1 MQIWERL
8 DEKISRLEK
17 GLITLLLTMM
27 ILMGFFQIVLR
38 NFFDTGITWGDSL
51 VRYLVVWV
59 GFIGAA
65 IATREGKHIN
75 IDVVSRW
82 LTGPKSNYIRLISHF
97 FSAVICGLLTLAAIK
112 FIHFEAQMGSTAFFK
127 IPVWVP
133 EIIIP
138 VTFGLM
144 TLRFAVQWLTEFA
157 RIRRHDFIRESKE
170 EK

>member
-1 MQIWERL
+1 MYIWDRL
-8 DEKISRLEK
+8 DEKISRVEQVF
-17 GLITLLLTMM
+17 ITILLTMM
-27 ILMGFFQIVLR
+27 ILMAFFQIVLR
-38 NFFDTGITWGDSL
+38 NFFDTGISWGDSL

-65 IATREGKHIN
+65 IATKEGKHIN

-82 LTGPKSNYIRLISHF
+82 LATPERNYIGLISHF

-112 FIHFEAQMGSTAFFK
+112 FIRFEAQMGGTAFFK
-127 IPVWVP
+127 LPVWVP

-138 VTFGLM
+138 VTFGIM
-144 TLRFAVQWLTEFA
+144 TLRFAFRFLSEFG
-157 RIRRHDFIRESKE
+157 RIRRHDFKQEFKE

>member
-1 MQIWERL
+1 MYIWDRL
-8 DEKISRLEK
+8 DEKISRVEQVFVT
-17 GLITLLLTMM
+17 ILLTMM
-27 ILMGFFQIVLR
+27 ILVAFFQIVLR
-38 NFFDTGITWGDSL
+38 NFFDTGISWGDSL

-65 IATREGKHIN
+65 IATKEGKHIN

-82 LTGPKSNYIRLISHF
+82 LTGPESNYIRLVSHF
-97 FSAVICGLLTLAAIK
+97 FSAGICGLLTLAAIK
-112 FIHFEAQMGSTAFFK
+112 FVIFEAQMGSTAFLK
-127 IPVWVP
+127 LPVWVP

-144 TLRFAVQWLTEFA
+144 TLRFAVRFISEFA
-157 RIRRHDFIRESKE
+157 RIRSYGFKQEFKE

>member
-1 MQIWERL
+1 MHIWDRL
-8 DEKISRLEK
+8 DEKISRVEQVSVT
-17 GLITLLLTMM
+17 ILLTMM
-27 ILMGFFQIVLR
+27 ILVAFFQIVLR
-38 NFFDTGITWGDSL
+38 NFFNTGISWGDSL

-65 IATREGKHIN
+65 IATKEGKHIN

-82 LTGPKSNYIRLISHF
+82 LSGPESNYLRLVSHF

-112 FIHFEAQMGSTAFFK
+112 FIRFEAQMGGTAFFK
-127 IPVWVP
+127 LPVWVP

-138 VTFGLM
+138 VTFALM
-144 TLRFAVQWLTEFA
+144 TLRFAVRFLSEIA
-157 RIRRHDFIRESKE
+157 RIRKHDFKQELKE

>member
-1 MQIWERL
+1 MYIWDRL
-8 DEKISRLEK
+8 DKKISRVEQA
-17 GLITLLLTMM
+17 LITILLTMM
-27 ILMGFFQIVLR
+27 ILLAFSQIVLR
-38 NFFDTGITWGDSL
+38 NFFATGISWGDSL

-65 IATREGKHIN
+65 IATSEGKHIN

-82 LTGPKSNYIRLISHF
+82 LTGPKNNYIRLISHF
-97 FSAVICGLLTLAAIK
+97 FSAVVCGLLTLAAIK
-112 FIHFEAQMGSTAFFK
+112 FIRFEAQMGSTAFFK
-127 IPVWVP
+127 LPVWVP

-144 TLRFAVQWLTEFA
+144 TLRFAVRLISEFA
-157 RIRRHDFIRESKE
+157 KIRRHDFNQEFKE

>member
-1 MQIWERL
+1 MYIWDRL
-8 DEKISRLEK
+8 DEKISRVEQVFVT
-17 GLITLLLTMM
+17 ILLTMM
-27 ILMGFFQIVLR
+27 ILMAFFQIVLR
-38 NFFDTGITWGDSL
+38 NFFDTGLSWGDSL

-65 IATREGKHIN
+65 IATKEGKHIN

-82 LTGPKSNYIRLISHF
+82 LTGPGSNYIQLISYF
-97 FSAVICGLLTLAAIK
+97 FSTVICGLLTLAAIK
-112 FIHFEAQMGSTAFFK
+112 FIRFEAQMGSTVFFK
-127 IPVWVP
+127 LPVWVP

-144 TLRFAVQWLTEFA
+144 TLRYAVRFLSEFA
-157 RIRRHDFIRESKE
+157 RIRRHDFKQEFKE